1 MPDQLALRPAGPAKA
16 PDPSRLLLAEQAMA
30 MIAARFAFEMAE
42 TDRDALWLEKLAK
55 LLPECRADHYL
66 IGPLRKRA
74 QALIDAAP
82 RRRGPWGEFNH
93 WLNARREL
101 ALALQPLFE
110 NRAALALDAYEKGR
124 AA

>member
-1 MPDQLALRPAGPAKA
+1 MADQLALRPAGPAKA
-16 PDPSRLLLAEQAMA
+16 PDPSRLLPAEQAMA

-42 TDRDALWLEKLAK
+42 TDRDDLWLEKLA
-55 LLPECRADHYL
+55 LVLPECRADHYL

-74 QALIDAAP
+74 ERLLAEAP
-82 RRRGPWGEFNH
+82 RRRGKWEDFNG

-110 NRAALALDAYEKGR
+110 NRAALALEAWEKGR
-124 AA
+124 GA